1 MTKAAASA
9 WNFFDPPQQ
18 SLIGRRC
25 SAFAWARKSVPGR
38 VFAMVRLSHEA
49 EQRHVK
55 WDRQEEWPHYNDKRS
70 TPRDE
75 TKRGRCGIR
84 MGRRGNEHGSPFS
97 FQFRVRFLGPMAR
110 VGGLDS
116 LWLGTL
122 KWSDFQMRI
131 RDSYHRA
138 VRVVLCLSLFPSQP
152 SNRPLLSS
160 RLFNT

>member
-1 MTKAAASA
+1 ME
-9 WNFFDPPQQ
+9 QQ
-18 SLIGRRC
+18 SGLIIEIRSCFHVTRQNTEGVA
-25 SAFAWARKSVPGR
+25 SEWEGAEMSMGL
-38 VFAMVRLSHEA
+38 LS
-49 EQRHVK
+49 R
-55 WDRQEEWPHYNDKRS
+55 
-70 TPRDE
+70 
-75 TKRGRCGIR
+75 
-84 MGRRGNEHGSPFS
+84 FS
-97 FQFRVRFLGPMAR
+97 FASDSLGPWAMAR

-152 SNRPLLSS
+152 LNCPLLSS